1 MQKGKWTQY
10 DKQKLHAVFIKWGDV
25 FMNNEEAWGCICNDR
40 KYRLWYIGMRP
51 VNLHYNPTSNFNI
64 LNINPADLVFPHLN
78 KCDDIQLQELFCWHI
93 VKDFTRL
100 VLWILTLA
108 DLSCG
113 NSIAKLTTRCL
124 SLMSP

>member
-10 DKQKLHAVFIKWGDV
+10 DKQKLHAVFIKWGDI

-64 LNINPADLVFPHLN
+64 LNILFSLIWINVMTFNFKNCSAGTLL
-78 KCDDIQLQELFCWHI
+78 KILQGWFFEL
-93 VKDFTRL
+93 
-100 VLWILTLA
+100 
-108 DLSCG
+108 
-113 NSIAKLTTRCL
+113 
-124 SLMSP
+124 